1 MKIIGLTGPSGA
13 GKSTLC
19 ERFESLDIPCINTDE
34 VYYILTCPPSPCLEE
49 LKEIFGDKIIAEDG
63 SLDRKALAKLVFEGD
78 LAKSNLAILN
88 ATTHK
93 YVWEKTNALLTQYMN
108 EGKKAAVIDAP
119 ALFSSKIFVDACD
132 FIISVICDKEL
143 RVARIMER
151 DNISR
156 EQALARINAQPD
168 DSFFIE
174 NSDYYIDNS
183 GSKIEM
189 LKELDTIF
197 EQEEIFSV

>member
-1 MKIIGLTGPSGA
+1 
-13 GKSTLC
+13 
-19 ERFESLDIPCINTDE
+19 
-34 VYYILTCPPSPCLEE
+34 
-49 LKEIFGDKIIAEDG
+49 
-63 SLDRKALAKLVFEGD
+63 
-78 LAKSNLAILN
+78 
-88 ATTHK
+88 
-93 YVWEKTNALLTQYMN
+93 MN

-143 RVARIMER
+143 RVSRIMER

-189 LKELDTIF
+189 LKKLDTIF
-197 EQEEIFSV
+197 EQEEIFSI